1 MVPMNNDNGEILI
14 AVAHPSEEEAVRRA
28 AAYSGC
34 RCMIIV
40 TGVGGAAMSWALQ
53 KRFTLGMLP
62 GRRLPGTEP
71 GKHLPGTEPGKHL
84 PGTEPGKHLPG
95 TEPGKHLPGTEPGM
109 KERTASPARNHAAT
123 TLPSLVIG
131 AGIAGSYAESIP
143 PGTVVTTLSDCFAD
157 MGVDDNGHFIPLFGA
172 GLADANTPP
181 FSGGRIVCS
190 GRWFDIAAGIMP
202 AVRGATV
209 NMASGSQAAIDRI
222 RKAWDPEIE
231 TMEGAWLAYTCAMSG
246 IPWVSVR
253 AVSNMVEPR
262 NLKNW
267 NIPLALQNLQE
278 KMIQLLELIAKS

>member
-1 MVPMNNDNGEILI
+1 
-14 AVAHPSEEEAVRRA
+14 
-28 AAYSGC
+28 
-34 RCMIIV
+34 
-40 TGVGGAAMSWALQ
+40 
-53 KRFTLGMLP
+53 
-62 GRRLPGTEP
+62 
-71 GKHLPGTEPGKHL
+71 
-84 PGTEPGKHLPG
+84 
-95 TEPGKHLPGTEPGM
+95 M
-109 KERTASPARNHAAT
+109 KERTASPAGNHAAT

-209 NMASGSQAAIDRI
+209 NMASGSQAAIERI

>member
-62 GRRLPGTEP
+62 GRR
-71 GKHLPGTEPGKHL
+71 LPGTEPGKHL

-231 TMEGAWLAYTCAMSG
+231 TMEGAWLAYTCAMTG

>member
-1 MVPMNNDNGEILI
+1 MKVMNNGPVDILI

-28 AAYSGC
+28 SLSAAC
-34 RCMIIV
+34 RCEVIV

-53 KRFTLGMLP
+53 KRFSLALLP
-62 GRRLPGTEP
+62 RSQSS
-71 GKHLPGTEPGKHL
+71 GKDSAVHTPYSDGGHTAYSDTGHTPYSDSGHIAYSGAGKPH
-84 PGTEPGKHLPG
+84 PV
-95 TEPGKHLPGTEPGM
+95 
-109 KERTASPARNHAAT
+109 S
-123 TLPSLVIG
+123 LPSVVIG
-131 AGIAGSYAESIP
+131 AGIAGSYVDSLT

-172 GLADANTPP
+172 GLSDPDAPP
-181 FSGGRIVCS
+181 FTGGRIHCRGSFFDLAS
-190 GRWFDIAAGIMP
+190 GLMP

-209 NMASGSQAAIDRI
+209 NMASGSQTVIDRI
-222 RKAWDPEIE
+222 RKVWDPEIE

-246 IPWVSVR
+246 IPWISVR

-278 KMIQLLELIAKS
+278 KMTHLLELFPGPAGR